1 MSYKQ
6 EKYITVHAY
15 DTPQAD
21 FETDSIDGN
30 GLAIL
35 MPTICSIT
43 EELNGT
49 YELYMEHPIEEEGR
63 WKLLEVDNIIKADG
77 QLFRIKSRKTK
88 LSANGEKVRS
98 VQCLH
103 IWYDLAGKACP
114 SYTSFNFA
122 AYWFIKNL
130 DTILNDPEDK
140 EHYYYFN
147 DAAGWYR
154 PYRFFDRDPFGNLR
168 FTTDC
173 GDTVA
178 YAHIEPANIV
188 SAAIGTESSFVNVIR
203 EDEERQ
209 VIDKDGNP
217 VYDNGQPVM
226 ETITKTPELYRNNF
240 EWSLNWKK
248 EGSVENA
255 FNITHKID
263 MIDIEETY
271 DTSNYYTHVNAIN
284 NLYSKTIEDFV
295 RGWGSEK
302 YLGKHV
308 PVQPKVKIVD
318 FQYKA
323 EEFPNYEAFEKRFE
337 NDFRRYFKS
346 VTEPRLTLKC
356 NYAELSDTD
365 LYKDYID
372 AKHCN
377 VGDSG
382 TVYCEDLGITQT
394 MKVVRKKKD
403 LINKDKIEIT
413 FGSKLASI
421 TSPEYMSQTINNSK
435 FTNNEFFKPVTIE

>member
-35 MPTICSIT
+35 MPTVCTIT

-49 YELYMEHPIEEEGR
+49 YELYMEHPLDPEGR

-103 IWYDLAGKACP
+103 IWYDLAGKCCP
-114 SYTSFNFA
+114 SYTSYNFA
-122 AYWFIKNL
+122 AYWFVENL
-130 DTILNDPEDK
+130 RRILNDPNDPN
-140 EHYYYFN
+140 YYYLN
-147 DAAGWYR
+147 GGAGWYKQ
-154 PYRFFDRDPFGNLR
+154 YDFFGEVGEGASRRSR

-173 GDTVA
+173 GDVVA

-188 SAAIGTESSFVNVIR
+188 NATIGTESSFVNVISK
-203 EDEERQ
+203 EE
-209 VIDKDGNP
+209 
-217 VYDNGQPVM
+217 NG
-226 ETITKTPELYRNNF
+226 ETINPEIYRNNF
-240 EWSLNWKK
+240 IWSLNWRKQYAQD
-248 EGSVENA
+248 NA
-255 FNITHKID
+255 FSITHKID
-263 MIDIEETY
+263 MEDIEEDF
-271 DTSNYYTHVNAIN
+271 DTSNYYTHLHAYDNYGHFMGENV
-284 NLYSKTIEDFV
+284 S
-295 RGWGSEK
+295 GWGAQDE
-302 YLGKHV
+302 GRHV
-308 PVQPKVKIVD
+308 PRQPRVKIVK
-318 FQYKA
+318 FQYTG
-323 EEFPNYEAFEKRFE
+323 EEAANGDLWERFQK
-337 NDFRRYFKS
+337 DFWRYFRS
-346 VTEPRLTLKC
+346 ITQQRLTLKC

-365 LYKDYID
+365 LYKDYIE

-382 TVYCEDLGITQT
+382 TVYCEDLGISQV
-394 MKVVRKKKD
+394 MKVIRKQRD
-403 LINKDKIEIT
+403 LINKNKVEIT

-421 TSPEYMSQTINNSK
+421 TSPEFMSQTINNSK
-435 FTNNEFFKPVTIE
+435 FTNTNYFSIVEDKT